1 MFHTLRKIVIRLF
14 ALCVS
19 GLVVG
24 VGAFVYE
31 KRAIFDPVADF
42 IEVLKLPAGSKSLE
56 QVSGQAIKVMDDYS
70 FQLKDDRG
78 QLFSFRLVGLAPLPP
93 QNAANKTATDFR
105 QETESALRGL
115 VLSNQVRVAVTFL
128 NERRTGLGIAYVGE
142 TNVNAAMVE
151 AGLGKVKREFL
162 NGLPRQEQF
171 ALVRAES
178 KAREKKA
185 GLWKEPAD
193 SN

>member
-1 MFHTLRKIVIRLF
+1 MFHTLRKIVILLF
-14 ALCVS
+14 ALFVS

-42 IEVLKLPAGSKSLE
+42 IEVLKLSAGSKSLE

-78 QLFSFRLVGLAPLPP
+78 QVFSFRLVGLAPLPP
-93 QNAANKTATDFR
+93 RGGANKTALDVR
-105 QETESALRGL
+105 QEMESSLRGL
-115 VLSNQVRVAVTFL
+115 VLSNQIRVAVTFL
-128 NERRTGLGIAYVGE
+128 NDRQTGLGIAYVGE